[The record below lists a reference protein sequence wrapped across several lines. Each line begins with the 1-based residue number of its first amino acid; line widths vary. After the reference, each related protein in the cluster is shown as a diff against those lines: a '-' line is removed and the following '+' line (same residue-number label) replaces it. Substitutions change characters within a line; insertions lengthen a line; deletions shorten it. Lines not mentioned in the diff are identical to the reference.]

1 MRNAQE
7 AAGYIEVTL
16 TEASDEPKLLQMV
29 LKDVVDS
36 RLKFNNLSESAQL
49 QWEKLDKMVTA
60 SAGSEIYCFVEL
72 LEALGFKLEISVEDS
87 ELSAECTTDRQL
99 LRNAIIKV
107 IEARIRMNALSDSAK
122 QYHKKLDQMLTES
135 AGSEI
140 YCFVELLE
148 ALGFKLEIT
157 VADIEFP
164 ADSESTQIEES
175 QLSPKPANAS

>member
-1 MRNAQE
+1 MKDVKAPTSRSYQEFLSESMRNAQE

-49 QWEKLDKMVTA
+49 QWEKLDKM
-60 SAGSEIYCFVEL
+60 
-72 LEALGFKLEISVEDS
+72 
-87 ELSAECTTDRQL
+87 
-99 LRNAIIKV
+99 
-107 IEARIRMNALSDSAK
+107 
-122 QYHKKLDQMLTES
+122 LTES

-140 YCFVELLE
+140 YSLVALLE

-157 VADIEFP
+157 VADTELS
-164 ADSESTQIEES
+164 ADSESTDFGES
-175 QLSPKPANAS
+175 ELSPEPVVINPS

>member
-1 MRNAQE
+1 MKDVKAPTSRSYQEFLIESLRNAQE

-49 QWEKLDKMVTA
+49 QWEKLDKM
-60 SAGSEIYCFVEL
+60 
-72 LEALGFKLEISVEDS
+72 
-87 ELSAECTTDRQL
+87 
-99 LRNAIIKV
+99 
-107 IEARIRMNALSDSAK
+107 
-122 QYHKKLDQMLTES
+122 LTES

-140 YCFVELLE
+140 YSLVALLE

-157 VADIEFP
+157 VAETELS
-164 ADSESTQIEES
+164 ADSESTDFGES
-175 QLSPKPANAS
+175 ELSPEPVVINPS